1 MVGEKV
7 CFFLIQKVRRTGV
20 RPDVDCTTVGRFTS
34 AVAVLE
40 EEDLLLL
47 HDAGSAVDPVAKGF
61 LGQVLAHS
69 VLKALKKKK
78 LFGV

>member
-7 CFFLIQKVRRTGV
+7 CFFFNTKVRRTGV
-20 RPDVDCTTVGRFTS
+20 RPDVDCTTVGRFTC

-61 LGQVLAHS
+61 LGQVLAQS
-69 VLKALKKKK
+69 VLEAFLKKEVR
-78 LFGV
+78 L

>member
-1 MVGEKV
+1 M
-7 CFFLIQKVRRTGV
+7 FFFNTKVRRTGV

-69 VLKALKKKK
+69 VLEAFFKKEVR
-78 LFGV
+78 L